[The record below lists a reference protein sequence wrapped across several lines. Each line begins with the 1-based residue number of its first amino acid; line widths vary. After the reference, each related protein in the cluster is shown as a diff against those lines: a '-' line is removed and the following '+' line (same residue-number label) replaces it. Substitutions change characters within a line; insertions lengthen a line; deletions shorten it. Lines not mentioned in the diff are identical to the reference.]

1 MLNSSKIKK
10 FTWKDCFILQ
20 TIKINIV
27 SSDSDIKKIEKAQWR
42 LNVKALRI
50 ISIDKQAF
58 NLKALIVDINVK

>member
-27 SSDSDIKKIEKAQWR
+27 SSDSDIKKIEKAQ
-42 LNVKALRI
+42 
-50 ISIDKQAF
+50 
-58 NLKALIVDINVK
+58 